1 MLYFFIVASS
11 KKTVNKTKM
20 YFITEEKWAF
30 GKQTQKFH
38 AEVTFS
44 NILFTSRIIALLEGK
59 LHSDML
65 G

>member
-1 MLYFFIVASS
+1 
-11 KKTVNKTKM
+11 M

-30 GKQTQKFH
+30 GKQTQEFH
-38 AEVTFS
+38 AKVTFS